1 MNARWYYDSMFID
14 GVWTPDNA
22 LGVIE
27 VIDPANE
34 DVIGSVP
41 EADPKAAHAAIAAAR
56 RAFDDGPW
64 PRTSPRQRAATLRR
78 MAEILDERHDQL
90 KELVMAES
98 GSVRFLADSIED
110 RGHNADSPSLS

>member
-1 MNARWYYDSMFID
+1 MLITYDSLFI
-14 GVWTPDNA
+14 GGEWVRPGSA
-22 LGVIE
+22 AR
-27 VIDPANE
+27 IDVTSASTE
-34 DVIGSVP
+34 ELIGSVP
-41 EADPKAAHAAIAAAR
+41 EADPKPAHAAIAAAR

-98 GSVRFLADSIED
+98 GSEPRQE
-110 RGHNADSPSLS
+110 G